1 MKQMNRWRWSDFIS
15 FFKFVKIH
23 EFCNSMKQSF
33 QSQWSFELTDRHMID
48 DKQWWEWEQTMMII
62 ARIWSS
68 KKWWEWCTINEDNAT
83 DENFNDDKVFEN
95 KNDNNEYDNEWIKF
109 LKLNVMLL

>member
-1 MKQMNRWRWSDFIS
+1 MCLSDNLIR
-15 FFKFVKIH
+15 K
-23 EFCNSMKQSF
+23 M
-33 QSQWSFELTDRHMID
+33 
-48 DKQWWEWEQTMMII
+48 MMII
-62 ARIWSS
+62 MRICYD